1 MIQYNRLLLSMMMEM
16 RSKDAYTTKNTHTTL
31 LSPVNC
37 YCGDYF
43 LAGITATLIQYG
55 KLPATI
61 PVLQSFT
68 SDHAQFGPKIAI
80 FYLPF
85 VALMLFLLLH
95 YLEIKAAY
103 PVMRKNKAPLSH
115 RQRQNGIL
123 TFCLIKNSI
132 LLYFTYSLFNDLT
145 VALGR
150 ERILQQWHAYLFLL
164 LLFGIFMMGIV
175 RGILLD
181 KKS

>member
-1 MIQYNRLLLSMMMEM
+1 MHAQQKTPMPRLCKQLTIVVATIFTAS
-16 RSKDAYTTKNTHTTL
+16 
-31 LSPVNC
+31 
-37 YCGDYF
+37 
-43 LAGITATLIQYG
+43 ITATLIQYR
-55 KLPATI
+55 KLPSSI

-68 SDHAQFGPKIAI
+68 TDHAQFGPKIAI

-103 PVMRKNKAPLSH
+103 PVVRKHKPFLSH
-115 RQRQNGIL
+115 LERQNGMI

-145 VALGR
+145 VAMGHHR
-150 ERILQQWHAYLFLL
+150 FLQQWHAYAFLALLFVIFIAGIIRGLL
-164 LLFGIFMMGIV
+164 LQH
-175 RGILLD
+175 
-181 KKS
+181 KAKS

>member
-1 MIQYNRLLLSMMMEM
+1 MQTQQKTPTPRFCHQLTVIV
-16 RSKDAYTTKNTHTTL
+16 ATI
-31 LSPVNC
+31 
-37 YCGDYF
+37 F
-43 LAGITATLIQYG
+43 LAGFTATLIQYR

-85 VALMLFLLLH
+85 IALMLFLLLH
-95 YLEIKAAY
+95 YLEMKAAY
-103 PVMRKNKAPLSH
+103 PMMRKNKPSLSH
-115 RQRQNGIL
+115 SQRQNGIM

-145 VALGR
+145 IALGR
-150 ERILQQWHAYLFLL
+150 VRILQQWHAYLFLFL
-164 LLFGIFMMGIV
+164 LCGIFSMGIV
-175 RGILLD
+175 RGILLN
-181 KKS
+181 KKR

>member
-1 MIQYNRLLLSMMMEM
+1 MQTQQKTPTPRFCHQLTVIV
-16 RSKDAYTTKNTHTTL
+16 AT
-31 LSPVNC
+31 V
-37 YCGDYF
+37 F
-43 LAGITATLIQYG
+43 LAGFTATLIQYR

-85 VALMLFLLLH
+85 IALMLFLLLH
-95 YLEIKAAY
+95 YLEMKAAY
-103 PVMRKNKAPLSH
+103 PMMRKNKPPLSH
-115 RQRQNGIL
+115 SQRQNGII

-145 VALGR
+145 IALGR
-150 ERILQQWHAYLFLL
+150 DRILQQWHAYLFLFL
-164 LLFGIFMMGIV
+164 LCGIFSMGIV
-175 RGILLD
+175 RGILLN
-181 KKS
+181 KKR

>member
-1 MIQYNRLLLSMMMEM
+1 MQTQQKTPTPRFCHQLTVIV
-16 RSKDAYTTKNTHTTL
+16 ATI
-31 LSPVNC
+31 
-37 YCGDYF
+37 F
-43 LAGITATLIQYG
+43 LAGFTATLIQYR

-85 VALMLFLLLH
+85 IALMLFLLLH
-95 YLEIKAAY
+95 YLEMKAAY
-103 PVMRKNKAPLSH
+103 PMMRKNKPPLSH
-115 RQRQNGIL
+115 SQRQNGIM

-145 VALGR
+145 IALGR
-150 ERILQQWHAYLFLL
+150 SHFTTMACISFSFLAL
-164 LLFGIFMMGIV
+164 WYFQYGDRTRHFIE
-175 RGILLD
+175 
-181 KKS
+181 

>member
-1 MIQYNRLLLSMMMEM
+1 MQTQQKTPTPRFCHQLTVIV
-16 RSKDAYTTKNTHTTL
+16 ATI
-31 LSPVNC
+31 
-37 YCGDYF
+37 F
-43 LAGITATLIQYG
+43 LAGFTATLIQYR

-85 VALMLFLLLH
+85 IALMLFLLLH

-103 PVMRKNKAPLSH
+103 PMMRKNKPPLSH
-115 RQRQNGIL
+115 SQRQNGII
-123 TFCLIKNSI
+123 TFCLIKNII

-145 VALGR
+145 IALGR
-150 ERILQQWHAYLFLL
+150 DRILQQWHAYLFLF
-164 LLFGIFMMGIV
+164 LLFGIFSMGIV
-175 RGILLD
+175 RGILLN
-181 KKS
+181 KKG

>member
-1 MIQYNRLLLSMMMEM
+1 M
-16 RSKDAYTTKNTHTTL
+16 RARMQTKQKTPTPRFCHQLT
-31 LSPVNC
+31 VVVAII
-37 YCGDYF
+37 F
-43 LAGITATLIQYG
+43 LAGFTATLIQYQ

-85 VALMLFLLLH
+85 IALMLFLLLH
-95 YLEIKAAY
+95 YLEMKAAY
-103 PVMRKNKAPLSH
+103 PVMRKNKPPLSH
-115 RQRQNGIL
+115 SQRQNGIM

-145 VALGR
+145 IALGHD
-150 ERILQQWHAYLFLL
+150 RILQQWHAYLFLFL
-164 LLFGIFMMGIV
+164 LCGIFSMGIV
-175 RGILLD
+175 RGIVLN
-181 KKS
+181 KKH

>member
-1 MIQYNRLLLSMMMEM
+1 M
-16 RSKDAYTTKNTHTTL
+16 HTQQKTPTPRFCHQL
-31 LSPVNC
+31 TVIAATIF
-37 YCGDYF
+37 G
-43 LAGITATLIQYG
+43 AGITATLIQYS

-68 SDHAQFGPKIAI
+68 NEQAQFGAKIAI

-85 VALMLFLLLH
+85 IALMLFLLLH
-95 YLEIKAAY
+95 YLEMKAAY

-115 RQRQNGIL
+115 RQRQNGIV

-145 VALGR
+145 VALGH
-150 ERILQQWHAYLFLL
+150 ERILQQWHAYLFLFVL
-164 LLFGIFMMGIV
+164 GILFIGGIV
-175 RGILLD
+175 RGILLE
-181 KKS
+181 KKMR